1 MKRVLYL
8 LAIGLVVLSGC
19 KSSGGDP
26 KKVLSQF
33 FEALNKKDITTAR
46 KYATEDSKSMLDM
59 MDMGMKMEKSGAK
72 EDDKFSPADM
82 QYGDAKID
90 GDKAVISVKNLKGGE
105 TMDYT
110 LKKEKGE
117 WKVAFDKAT
126 MMSKGMEK
134 MNEKGINPMDSLS
147 KGMDELKKMDKDSLK
162 KEINEGMKALDS
174 MKK

>member
-1 MKRVLYL
+1 MKRVLYC
-8 LAIGLVVLSGC
+8 LAICFIVLSGC
-19 KSSGGDP
+19 KTSGGDP

-33 FEALNKKDITTAR
+33 FEALHARDIPTAR

-59 MDMGMKMEKSGAK
+59 MEMGMKMEKDATK

-105 TMDYT
+105 TMDYS
-110 LKKEKGE
+110 LKKVKGE

-126 MMSKGMEK
+126 MMSKGIEK
-134 MNEKGINPMDSLS
+134 MGEKGINPMDSIS
-147 KGMDELKKMDKDSLK
+147 KGINELKKMDKDSLK

-174 MKK
+174 MKH